1 MPRHTPRSRSFTA
14 SLPTMTPHAA
24 IRRNTENFHERSGRG
39 VTATG
44 SGAVHLSV
52 GCAVARGSEL
62 GAAMHSYDYWL
73 ILAFFA
79 LVLIPAP
86 FLGRFYYKVMEGQR
100 TWLSPILGPVER
112 GCYRVAGVD
121 PQAEQS
127 WQKYTLALLAFNLAG
142 FLLLFAILLFQ
153 DHLPLNPQ
161 NLPGQEWTLAF
172 NTAVSFMTNT
182 NWQSYSGEASLSYLS
197 QMAGLTVQNFVSAA
211 TGLAVLVA
219 LCRGISR
226 RSTATLGNFWVDM
239 TRATLYGL
247 LPMCLVLALFLV
259 WQGVPQT
266 FAHYVNAVTM
276 QGVDQVIPLGP
287 AASQIAIKQLG
298 TNGGGFFGVNSAHP
312 FEDPTAWANLFELSA
327 IILIPVALVFTFGH
341 YVKDL
346 RQSRAILGCML
357 ALFLIGGATSLW
369 AEYQPNPTLNNPA
382 VEQTAPLE
390 GKEARFGTTGTVL
403 WSVTTTAASNGSVN
417 GMHDSLNPL
426 SGMVALVNMMVGEV
440 IFGGVGAGLYGM
452 LLNVLIAV
460 FAAGLPGPAGAI
472 SNPGPHGFSQL
483 LYAYTSASANNGSAF
498 GGLSANTP
506 FHNLM
511 LGLGMLIGRFGYI
524 LPVLALAG
532 SLAMKKTAPIG
543 QNSFP
548 THGPLFVTLLT
559 VTILLVGG
567 LTFLPTLALGPI
579 AEHLSMGF

>member
-1 MPRHTPRSRSFTA
+1 
-14 SLPTMTPHAA
+14 
-24 IRRNTENFHERSGRG
+24 
-39 VTATG
+39 
-44 SGAVHLSV
+44 
-52 GCAVARGSEL
+52 
-62 GAAMHSYDYWL
+62 MHSYDYAL
-73 ILAFFA
+73 ILAFFV
-79 LVLIPAP
+79 LVLLPAP
-86 FLGRFYYKVMEGQR
+86 WLGRFYYKVMEGQR
-100 TWLSPILGPVER
+100 TWLTPVLGPVEKL
-112 GCYRVAGVD
+112 CYRVAGVD
-121 PQAEQS
+121 PSSEQS

-142 FLLLFAILLFQ
+142 FVILFAILLFQ
-153 DHLPLNPQ
+153 QYLPLNPQ
-161 NLPGQEWTLAF
+161 QLPGQEWTLAF
-172 NTAVSFMTNT
+172 NTAVSFVTNT
-182 NWQSYSGEASLSYLS
+182 NWQSYSGEASLSDFS

-219 LCRGISR
+219 LCRGIGR
-226 RSTATLGNFWVDM
+226 RSAQTLGNFWADM

-247 LPMCLVLALFLV
+247 LPLCLVLALFLV

-312 FEDPTAWANLFELSA
+312 FENPSAWSNLFELAS

-346 RQSRAILGCML
+346 RQSRAIIACML
-357 ALFLIGGATSLW
+357 ALFLIGGGTALY
-369 AEYQPNPTLNNPA
+369 AEYQPNPALNSPL
-382 VEQTAPLE
+382 VQHTAPLE

-403 WSVTTTAASNGSVN
+403 WAETTTAASNGSVN
-417 GMHDSLNPL
+417 GMHDSLNPM

-460 FAAGLPGPAGAI
+460 FLAGLMIGRTPEYLGKKLQAKEVQLLVVTLLVMPVGVLVLAAI
-472 SNPGPHGFSQL
+472 ASVLPSAVAAVSNPGPHGFSQI
-483 LYAYTSASANNGSAF
+483 LYAFTSASANNGSAF

-506 FHNLM
+506 FYNLM
-511 LGLGMLIGRFGYI
+511 LSLGMLLGRFGYI

-543 QNSFP
+543 QNTFP
-548 THGPLFVTLLT
+548 THGPLFVALLT

-579 AEHLSMGF
+579 AEQLTLRF

>member
-1 MPRHTPRSRSFTA
+1 
-14 SLPTMTPHAA
+14 
-24 IRRNTENFHERSGRG
+24 
-39 VTATG
+39 
-44 SGAVHLSV
+44 
-52 GCAVARGSEL
+52 
-62 GAAMHSYDYWL
+62 MHSYDYGL

-79 LVLIPAP
+79 LVLLPAP
-86 FLGRFYYKVMEGQR
+86 WLGRFYYKVMEGQR
-100 TWLSPILGPVER
+100 TWLSPVLGPVEKV
-112 GCYRVAGVD
+112 CYRIAGVD
-121 PQAEQS
+121 PATEQS
-127 WQKYTLALLAFNLAG
+127 WQKYTLALLVFNLMG
-142 FLLLFAILLFQ
+142 FVLLFAILLFQ
-153 DHLPLNPQ
+153 QYLPLNPQ
-161 NLPGQEWTLAF
+161 QLPGQEWTQAF
-172 NTAVSFMTNT
+172 NTAVSFVTNT
-182 NWQSYSGEASLSYLS
+182 NWQSYSGEATLSYFS

-226 RSTATLGNFWVDM
+226 RSAQTLGNFWVDM

-247 LPMCLVLALFLV
+247 LPLCLVLALFLV

-266 FAHYVNAVTM
+266 FAHYVNALTL
-276 QGVDQVIPLGP
+276 QGADQVIPLGP

-312 FEDPTAWANLFELSA
+312 FENPSAWSNLFEMAS

-346 RQSRAILGCML
+346 RQSRAIIACML
-357 ALFLIGGATSLW
+357 ALFLIGGGTALY
-369 AEYQPNPTLNNPA
+369 AEYQPNPTLNSPL

-390 GKEARFGTTGTVL
+390 GKEVRFGTTGTVL
-403 WSVTTTAASNGSVN
+403 WTVTTTAASNGSVN
-417 GMHDSLNPL
+417 GMHDSLNPI

-460 FAAGLPGPAGAI
+460 FLAGLMIGRTPEYLGKKLQAKEVQLLVVTLLVMPVGVLVLGAI
-472 SNPGPHGFSQL
+472 AAVLPSAVASVSNPGPHGFSQI
-483 LYAYTSASANNGSAF
+483 LYAFTSASANNGSAF
-498 GGLSANTP
+498 AGLSANTP
-506 FHNLM
+506 FYNLM

-532 SLAMKKTAPIG
+532 SLAIKKSAPIG
-543 QNSFP
+543 QDSFP
-548 THGPLFVTLLT
+548 THGPLFVALLT
-559 VTILLVGG
+559 VTIMLVGG

-579 AEHLSMGF
+579 AEQLTQGF

>member
-1 MPRHTPRSRSFTA
+1 MR
-14 SLPTMTPHAA
+14 
-24 IRRNTENFHERSGRG
+24 
-39 VTATG
+39 
-44 SGAVHLSV
+44 
-52 GCAVARGSEL
+52 
-62 GAAMHSYDYWL
+62 SYDYWL
-73 ILAFFA
+73 IIAFFA
-79 LVLIPAP
+79 VVLVPAP

-100 TWLSPILGPVER
+100 TWLTPVFGPVER
-112 GCYRVAGVD
+112 VCYRLAGVD
-121 PQAEQS
+121 AQQEQS
-127 WQKYTLALLAFNLAG
+127 WQKYALALLAFNLSG
-142 FLLLFAILLFQ
+142 FLLLFTILLFQ
-153 DHLPLNPQ
+153 GYLPLNPQ
-161 NLPGQEWTLAF
+161 QLPGQEWTQAF

-219 LCRGISR
+219 LCRGIGRKSA
-226 RSTATLGNFWVDM
+226 STLGNFWVDM

-247 LPMCLVLALFLV
+247 LPLCLVLALFLV

-266 FAHYVNAVTM
+266 FAHYVDALTM

-312 FEDPTAWANLFELSA
+312 FEDPTAWANLFEVAA
-327 IILIPVALVFTFGH
+327 IILIPAALVFTFGH

-357 ALFLIGGATSLW
+357 ALFLIGGSVSLW
-369 AEYQPNPTLNNPA
+369 SEHQPNPTLNNPA

-390 GKEARFGTTGTVL
+390 GKEVRFGTTATVL

-417 GMHDSLNPL
+417 GMQDSLSPL

-440 IFGGVGAGLYGM
+440 IFGGVGAGMYGM

-460 FAAGLPGPAGAI
+460 FLAGLMIGRTPEYLGKKLQAREVQLLVVTLLVMPVGVLVLGAIATSVPATAATI

-483 LYAYTSASANNGSAF
+483 LYGYTSASANNGSAF
-498 GGLSANTP
+498 GGLGANTP

-524 LPVLALAG
+524 LPILALAG
-532 SLAMKKTAPIG
+532 SLAMKKSAPIG
-543 QNSFP
+543 QDSFP

-567 LTFLPTLALGPI
+567 LTFLPALALGPI

>member
-1 MPRHTPRSRSFTA
+1 
-14 SLPTMTPHAA
+14 
-24 IRRNTENFHERSGRG
+24 
-39 VTATG
+39 
-44 SGAVHLSV
+44 
-52 GCAVARGSEL
+52 
-62 GAAMHSYDYWL
+62 MHSYDFAL
-73 ILAFFA
+73 ILAFFV
-79 LVLIPAP
+79 LVLVPAP
-86 FLGRFYYKVMEGQR
+86 WLGRFYYKVMEGQR
-100 TWLSPILGPVER
+100 TWLTPVLGPVEKL
-112 GCYRVAGVD
+112 CYRVAGVD
-121 PQAEQS
+121 PSSEQS

-142 FLLLFAILLFQ
+142 FVMLFAILLFQ
-153 DHLPLNPQ
+153 QYLPLNPQ
-161 NLPGQEWTLAF
+161 QLPGQEWTLAF
-172 NTAVSFMTNT
+172 NTAVSFVTNT
-182 NWQSYSGEASLSYLS
+182 NWQSYSGEASLSYFS

-219 LCRGISR
+219 LCRGIGR
-226 RSTATLGNFWVDM
+226 RSAQTLGNFWVDM

-247 LPMCLVLALFLV
+247 LPLCLVLALFLV

-266 FAHYVNAVTM
+266 FAHYVSAVTM

-312 FEDPTAWANLFELSA
+312 FENPSAWSNLFELAS

-346 RQSRAILGCML
+346 RQSRAIIACML
-357 ALFLIGGATSLW
+357 ALFLIGGGTALY
-369 AEYQPNPTLNNPA
+369 AEYQPNPALNSPL
-382 VEQTAPLE
+382 VQHTAPLE
-390 GKEARFGTTGTVL
+390 GKETRFGTTGTVL
-403 WSVTTTAASNGSVN
+403 WAETTTAASNGSVN
-417 GMHDSLNPL
+417 GMHDSLNPM

-460 FAAGLPGPAGAI
+460 FLAGLMIGRTPEYLGKKLQAKEVQLLVVTLLVMPVGVLVLAAI
-472 SNPGPHGFSQL
+472 ASVLPSAVAAVSNPGPHGFSQI
-483 LYAYTSASANNGSAF
+483 LYAFTSASANNGSAF

-506 FHNLM
+506 FYNLM
-511 LGLGMLIGRFGYI
+511 LSLGMLLGRFGYI

-543 QNSFP
+543 QNTFP
-548 THGPLFVTLLT
+548 THGPLFVALLT

-579 AEHLSMGF
+579 AEQLTLGF

>member
-1 MPRHTPRSRSFTA
+1 
-14 SLPTMTPHAA
+14 
-24 IRRNTENFHERSGRG
+24 
-39 VTATG
+39 
-44 SGAVHLSV
+44 
-52 GCAVARGSEL
+52 
-62 GAAMHSYDYWL
+62 MHSYDYAL

-79 LVLIPAP
+79 LVLVPAP

-100 TWLSPILGPVER
+100 TWLTPVFGPVEKV
-112 GCYRVAGVD
+112 CYRVAGVD
-121 PQAEQS
+121 PDTEQS

-142 FLLLFAILLFQ
+142 FVLLFAILLLQ
-153 DHLPLNPQ
+153 QYLPLNPQ
-161 NLPGQEWTLAF
+161 QLPGQEWTQAF
-172 NTAVSFMTNT
+172 NTAVSFVTNT
-182 NWQSYSGEASLSYLS
+182 NWQSYSGEASLSYFS

-226 RSTATLGNFWVDM
+226 RSAQTLGNFWVDM

-247 LPMCLVLALFLV
+247 LPLCVVLALFLV

-266 FAHYVNAVTM
+266 FAHYVNALTL
-276 QGVDQVIPLGP
+276 QGADQVIPLGP

-312 FEDPTAWANLFELSA
+312 FENPSAWSNLFEMAS

-346 RQSRAILGCML
+346 RQSRAIIACMF
-357 ALFLIGGATSLW
+357 ALFLIGGGTALY
-369 AEYQPNPTLNNPA
+369 AEYQPNPTLNSPL
-382 VEQTAPLE
+382 VEQAAPLE
-390 GKEARFGTTGTVL
+390 GKEVRFGTTGTVL
-403 WSVTTTAASNGSVN
+403 WTVTTTAASNGSVN
-417 GMHDSLNPL
+417 GMHDSLNPI

-460 FAAGLPGPAGAI
+460 FLAGLMIGRTPEYLGKKLQAKEVQLLVVTLLVMPVGVLVLGAI
-472 SNPGPHGFSQL
+472 AAVLPSAVASVSNPGAHGFSQI
-483 LYAYTSASANNGSAF
+483 LYAFTSASANNGSAF
-498 GGLSANTP
+498 AGLNANTP
-506 FHNLM
+506 FYNLM
-511 LGLGMLIGRFGYI
+511 LGLGMLLGRFGYI

-532 SLAMKKTAPIG
+532 SLALKKTAPIG
-543 QNSFP
+543 QDSFP
-548 THGPLFVTLLT
+548 THGPLFVALLT

-579 AEHLSMGF
+579 AEQLTLGF

>member
-1 MPRHTPRSRSFTA
+1 
-14 SLPTMTPHAA
+14 
-24 IRRNTENFHERSGRG
+24 
-39 VTATG
+39 
-44 SGAVHLSV
+44 
-52 GCAVARGSEL
+52 
-62 GAAMHSYDYWL
+62 MHSYDYAL

-79 LVLIPAP
+79 LVLVPAP

-100 TWLSPILGPVER
+100 TWLTPVFGPVEKV
-112 GCYRVAGVD
+112 CYRVAGVD
-121 PQAEQS
+121 PDTEQS
-127 WQKYTLALLAFNLAG
+127 WQKYTLALLEFNLAG
-142 FLLLFAILLFQ
+142 FVLLVAILLLQ
-153 DHLPLNPQ
+153 QYLPLNPQ
-161 NLPGQEWTLAF
+161 QLPGQEWTQAF
-172 NTAVSFMTNT
+172 NTAVSFVTNT
-182 NWQSYSGEASLSYLS
+182 NWQSYSGEASLSYFS

-226 RSTATLGNFWVDM
+226 RSAQTLGNFWVDM

-266 FAHYVNAVTM
+266 FAHYVNAVTL

-312 FEDPTAWANLFELSA
+312 FENPSAWSNLFEMAS

-346 RQSRAILGCML
+346 RQSRAIIACMF
-357 ALFLIGGATSLW
+357 ALFLIGGGTALY
-369 AEYQPNPTLNNPA
+369 AEYQPNPTLNSPL
-382 VEQTAPLE
+382 VEQAAPLE
-390 GKEARFGTTGTVL
+390 GKEVRFGTTGTVL
-403 WSVTTTAASNGSVN
+403 WTVTTTAASNGSVN
-417 GMHDSLNPL
+417 GMHDSLNPI

-460 FAAGLPGPAGAI
+460 FLAGLMIGRTPEYLGKKLQAKEVQLLVVTLLVMPVGVLVLGAI
-472 SNPGPHGFSQL
+472 AAVLPSAVASVSNPGAHGFSQI
-483 LYAYTSASANNGSAF
+483 LYAFTSASANNGSAF
-498 GGLSANTP
+498 AGLNANTP
-506 FHNLM
+506 FYNLM
-511 LGLGMLIGRFGYI
+511 LGLGMLLGRFGYI

-532 SLAMKKTAPIG
+532 SLALKKTAPIG
-543 QNSFP
+543 QDSFP
-548 THGPLFVTLLT
+548 THGPLFVALLT

-579 AEHLSMGF
+579 AEQLTLGF